1 MKESCEVDEGQNTSA
16 ILFRTRHRNEELLTR
31 RRNILGKPGTICK
44 GAGAGGSIT
53 SCNILKV
60 HNVVEY
66 YK

>member
-1 MKESCEVDEGQNTSA
+1 MKESCEVGEGQNTSA
-16 ILFRTRHRNEELLTR
+16 SLFRTRHRNEELLTR

-44 GAGAGGSIT
+44 GVGAGGSVT
-53 SCNILKV
+53 SCKISKV